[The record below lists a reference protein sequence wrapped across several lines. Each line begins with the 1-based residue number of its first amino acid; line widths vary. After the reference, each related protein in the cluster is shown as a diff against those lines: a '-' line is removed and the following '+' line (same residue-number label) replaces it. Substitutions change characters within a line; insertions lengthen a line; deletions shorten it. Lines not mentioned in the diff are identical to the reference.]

1 MKYKKT
7 GSRTPFHKVSPSQA
21 NNKKMRNEAVDLIKR
36 RENVI
41 EFEKGLNK
49 KDNDLKNM
57 SVITTITIM
66 QKFSM
71 ISNIFLCLGKL
82 L

>member
-36 RENVI
+36 RKSVI
-41 EFEKGLNK
+41 EFDKGLNK
-49 KDNDLKNM
+49 KDKVLKN
-57 SVITTITIM
+57 
-66 QKFSM
+66 
-71 ISNIFLCLGKL
+71 L
-82 L
+82 LVLQQSQ